1 MCKIGESFA
10 LLGVTS
16 WGIRSCLEVGY
27 PDVYTRMTSYLQW
40 INETIETHDVESI
53 SDVLSRFIHQI
64 TDSIMKFLRQCVKSF
79 VD

>member
-1 MCKIGESFA
+1 VCKIGESFA

-40 INETIETHDVESI
+40 INETMETHDVESI
-53 SDVLSRFIHQI
+53 SDVLPYSRLATSPFLI
-64 TDSIMKFLRQCVKSF
+64 TYPLKIASMKV
-79 VD
+79 